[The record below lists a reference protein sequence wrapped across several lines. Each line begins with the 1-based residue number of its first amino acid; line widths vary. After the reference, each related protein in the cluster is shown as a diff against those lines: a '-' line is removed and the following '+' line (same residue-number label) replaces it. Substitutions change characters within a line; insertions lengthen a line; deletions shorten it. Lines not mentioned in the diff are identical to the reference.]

1 MNLKPGFL
9 GSQRPGEAENF
20 VRYQTRWG
28 NGMSNLKKIGKLRC
42 KVAKKKETQIRETV
56 KMPCTIYNNTKT
68 ASKKKGENEGK
79 YKGCPI
85 SKKSGKKTQ
94 NDVPQ
99 KLERW
104 IN

>member
-42 KVAKKKETQIRETV
+42 KVAKKERNPDQGDGEDALHYVQQHKNGIQ
-56 KMPCTIYNNTKT
+56 
-68 ASKKKGENEGK
+68 KKGGK
-79 YKGCPI
+79 
-85 SKKSGKKTQ
+85 
-94 NDVPQ
+94 
-99 KLERW
+99 
-104 IN
+104 